1 MKDQKRKK
9 QAAGGIGTIVVATD
23 FSETARRALVRACEL
38 AKTHS
43 ARLVIVN
50 SLTLDPLPLGGPE
63 LMVLPPDFET
73 QVREASLKALSDWVE
88 EARAKG
94 VAAEAE
100 LETGS
105 PADAIV
111 AAAKRLG
118 ADLLVIGTRGNTG
131 FKHLL
136 LGSVAEAVVR
146 DAACP
151 VLTVHPGDDRPLDS
165 VRRVLLPT
173 DFSDDAKHA
182 VDTVSN
188 LLARR
193 IEEIEL
199 LLLHVYQLPVMV
211 APLSG
216 FAPEMP
222 ILIEDA
228 REMAHKSL
236 DPQAEE
242 LRAKGFRVQVIGREG
257 DPATVVT
264 ELAESDDVDLIAMGT
279 RGLSRLKQV
288 LLGST
293 AERVVQHARCPVL
306 TIRRTRSRTRSR

>member
-1 MKDQKRKK
+1 MASTDTKTSVGSSIR
-9 QAAGGIGTIVVATD
+9 TIVVATD
-23 FSETARRALVRACEL
+23 FSETAGVAVERACEL
-38 AKTHS
+38 ARAHG
-43 ARLVIVN
+43 ARLVVVN

-73 QVREASLKALSDWVE
+73 QVREASLKALSEVVE
-88 EARAKG
+88 RARAKG
-94 VAAEAE
+94 VKAEAE

-105 PADAIV
+105 PAAAIV
-111 AAAKRLG
+111 AAASRLG
-118 ADLLVIGTRGNTG
+118 ADLLVLGTRGNTG

-146 DAACP
+146 DAECP
-151 VLTVHPGDDRPLDS
+151 VLTVHPRDHRPLDS
-165 VRRVLLPT
+165 LRRVLIPT
-173 DFSDDAKHA
+173 DFSDDARHA
-182 VDTVSN
+182 LATVSD
-188 LLARR
+188 LLKGRVGQV
-193 IEEIEL
+193 EL
-199 LLLHVYQLPVMV
+199 CLLHVYQLPVMV

-228 REMAHKSL
+228 RELAHKAL

-242 LRAKGFRVQVIGREG
+242 LRAKGFRVEVIGREG
-257 DPATVVT
+257 DPATAIT
-264 ELAESDDVDLIAMGT
+264 ELARSREADLIAMGT

-293 AERVVQHARCPVL
+293 AERVVQHAGCPVL
-306 TIRRTRSRTRSR
+306 TIRRSRKR